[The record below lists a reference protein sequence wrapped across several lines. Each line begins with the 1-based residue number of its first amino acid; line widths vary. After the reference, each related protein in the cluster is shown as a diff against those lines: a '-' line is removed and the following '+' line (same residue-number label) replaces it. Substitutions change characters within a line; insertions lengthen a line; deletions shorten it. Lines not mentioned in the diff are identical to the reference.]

1 MPTANREDY
10 LKRIYR
16 LQARHGEQP
25 VPMGK
30 LAAAVGVAAGSA
42 TGMVKTLVDMGLVV
56 YEPYVGVRLTDQG
69 ERIALHVLRRHRLI
83 EAFLVKTLGLDWS
96 AVDAEAEAI
105 EHVVSEELLEHI
117 DAFLGRPRFDPH
129 GDPIPDAEGKLAVRR
144 HQPLDQCEAGQRI
157 RVSRVSDQ
165 DAAFLQFLD
174 RVGLR
179 PGAEAVVEAVDQDA
193 QTLAI
198 SAPDRPTVNL
208 SSSAAAKVMVE
219 TLA

>member
-16 LQARHGEQP
+16 LQGRQGDHP
-25 VPMGK
+25 VAMGK
-30 LAAAVGVAAGSA
+30 LAAEVGVSAGSA
-42 TGMVKTLVDMGLVV
+42 TGMVKTLVEMGLVD

-96 AVDAEAEAI
+96 AVDPEAEAI

-144 HQPLDQCEAGQRI
+144 HQPLNQCEVGQRI

-165 DAAFLQFLD
+165 DAAFLQFID

-179 PGAEAVVEAVDQDA
+179 PGAEATIEAVDQDA
-193 QTLAI
+193 QTIALRA
-198 SAPDRPTVNL
+198 ADREPVNL
-208 SSSAAAKVMVE
+208 SAAAAAKVMVE
-219 TLA
+219 TM